1 MLRLFV
7 FILVVLCLG
16 WSFAWLADRP
26 GLISITWQ
34 DYLVETSLMVAAPA
48 SATAVIRPFRRAS
61 SLPVPAMPS
70 SPGR

>member
-26 GLISITWQ
+26 GMISITWQ
-34 DYLVETSLMVAAPA
+34 E
-48 SATAVIRPFRRAS
+48 
-61 SLPVPAMPS
+61 
-70 SPGR
+70 